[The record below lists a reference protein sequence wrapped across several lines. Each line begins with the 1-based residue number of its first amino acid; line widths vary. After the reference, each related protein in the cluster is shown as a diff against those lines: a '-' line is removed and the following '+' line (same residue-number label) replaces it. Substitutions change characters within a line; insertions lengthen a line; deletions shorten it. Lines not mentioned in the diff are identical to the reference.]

1 MTLVR
6 SIVYGYL
13 GAILG
18 GLVVAVITM
27 PLDASLETVV
37 GAASV
42 TGVVLGLLGLMLPWR
57 QAAVTAAGREA
68 ESPPVA
74 VSQNPDKLVLP
85 ERERE
90 QIPTREKPR
99 R

>member
-6 SIVYGYL
+6 SIIYGYL

-18 GLVVAVITM
+18 GLAVAVIAA
-27 PLDASLETVV
+27 PLNTSLETVA

-42 TGVVLGLLGLMLPWR
+42 TGVVLGLMGLMLPWR
-57 QAAVTAAGREA
+57 QAAVAAAGR
-68 ESPPVA
+68 S
-74 VSQNPDKLVLP
+74 
-85 ERERE
+85 
-90 QIPTREKPR
+90 R

>member
-6 SIVYGYL
+6 SIIYGYL

-18 GLVVAVITM
+18 GLAVAVVAM
-27 PLDASLETVV
+27 PLDASLETVA

-57 QAAVTAAGREA
+57 LAAAEA
-68 ESPPVA
+68 S
-74 VSQNPDKLVLP
+74 S
-85 ERERE
+85 
-90 QIPTREKPR
+90 R
-99 R
+99 RRR